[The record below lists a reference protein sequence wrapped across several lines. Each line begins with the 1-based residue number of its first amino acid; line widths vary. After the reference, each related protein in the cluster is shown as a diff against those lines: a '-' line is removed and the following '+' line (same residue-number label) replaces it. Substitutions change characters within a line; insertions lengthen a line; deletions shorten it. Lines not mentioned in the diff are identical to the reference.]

1 MSKKLRF
8 CACWI
13 LCLSLTL
20 TCFSTT
26 WAAENEEKEEKT
38 ISIET
43 AEDFLDFA
51 ESCRLD
57 SYSERLVVELEA
69 DIDLTDISFDGIPT
83 FGGTFDG
90 KGHVIKGLNIQT
102 EGSAQGLFRYVRS
115 GATVQN
121 LKLEGEIAP
130 AGSRSN
136 VGSLAGENAGTIV
149 DCSFSGNVSGTDRVG
164 GLVGYNQLTGVI
176 EACSSDGQIQGDHF
190 VGGLAGEN
198 NGVIR
203 QCENRAKIN
212 ITVQENAVEL
222 GDVSLDS
229 LLESESAVTVT
240 DVGGIAGTN
249 MGVIRDCENLGS
261 VGYPKIGY
269 NIGGIAGSQSGY
281 IVDCINHGEIMGR
294 KEVGGIVGQ
303 MEPTMRMQFDE
314 DTLQKLEKEMDTMV
328 GLAGQTMASTGGG
341 IDSQMN
347 ELEKQMKDAEKALT
361 QMIEETEL
369 PEDLENL
376 TPEDLENIEL
386 PEVDLQMPDEDAINA
401 AKNNLS
407 SSIGMISGTM
417 NDVLSSTQSTLG
429 AINANVQALSSQL
442 GVIGETIQ
450 NADEDLGGR
459 MVDVSDEDTA
469 EETGGKVE
477 ACANFGSVIGDLNV
491 GGIVGAV
498 SFESSLDPELDVE
511 IVGNL
516 SMNFEGEV
524 RAVVL
529 ACQNHAAVTVNKQ
542 NGGGIAGRMGLGLVR
557 ECENRGAVQGESAS
571 YLGGITGRGD
581 GGFIRV
587 NHARCMIKGAEYV
600 GGVAGT
606 AVAVSDCRSLVH
618 FEAGNEKLGGVLGSV
633 DEVSEEIENN
643 YYLPIGS
650 DIGGIDG
657 ISYDGGAQALDNE
670 SFFELENLPED
681 FKKVSVRFLK
691 EDGSEEVITL
701 DYGDGLKTDRIP
713 AVPEKDGHSGY
724 WDGIEELE
732 LSALYFDVTFEATY
746 DAYETVIAS
755 AALRADERPILL
767 VSSQFGKDAQVIIS
781 ELTGAPETVAEDEIM
796 LEAWTFELTS
806 QGATSKLR
814 YLPAEEFSAKELME
828 DEAKILVRDSEEK
841 WRSVSYSVDGSYFV
855 FEINEGDSGFCL
867 VQDETAAWLLYGLI
881 GAGVLMV
888 ITGGIIAAAMKR
900 RKMNSLQ
907 KENDVRD
914 QCANE

>member
-1 MSKKLRF
+1 MSKKLRLW
-8 CACWI
+8 ACWI

-20 TCFSTT
+20 ACFSTAG
-26 WAAENEEKEEKT
+26 AAEKEEKEEKT
-38 ISIET
+38 ISIKTTE
-43 AEDFLDFA
+43 EFLDFA
-51 ESCRLD
+51 ENCRLD
-57 SYSERLVVELEA
+57 SYSENLVVELEA
-69 DIDLTDISFDGIPT
+69 DIDLTGISFDGIPT
-83 FGGTFDG
+83 FGGTFNG
-90 KGHVIKGLNIQT
+90 KGHKIKGLNIQT
-102 EGSAQGLFRYVRS
+102 EGSAQGFFRYVRA
-115 GATVQN
+115 GATVKN
-121 LKLEGEIAP
+121 LNLEGKIAP
-130 AGSRSN
+130 TGSRSN

-149 DCSFSGNVSGTDRVG
+149 GCSFSGTVSGTDRVG

-176 EACSSDGQIQGDHF
+176 EACSTAGHMQGDHF
-190 VGGLAGEN
+190 VGGLAGDN

-212 ITVQENAVEL
+212 TTVQENAVEL

-249 MGVIRDCENLGS
+249 MGVIRECENLGS

-269 NIGGIAGSQSGY
+269 NIGGISGSQSGY
-281 IVDCINHGEIMGR
+281 IVDCINRGEIMGR

-303 MEPTMRMQFDE
+303 MEPTMRMEFDE
-314 DTLQKLEKEMDTMV
+314 DTLQKLEKEMDTMM
-328 GLAGQTMASTGGG
+328 GLTGQTMASAQGSIAGVS
-341 IDSQMN
+341 SQISA
-347 ELEKQMKDAEKALT
+347 LAGHVKDAQKALD
-361 QMIEETEL
+361 QMTPNVTL
-369 PEDLENL
+369 PEDPALDSGEL
-376 TPEDLENIEL
+376 SL
-386 PEVDLQMPDEDAINA
+386 PEVEVPDRDAVLA
-401 AKNNLS
+401 AQNNLS
-407 SSIGMISGTM
+407 SSIGSIPGTVDDM
-417 NDVLSSTQSTLG
+417 VSSAKSTLG
-429 AINANVQALSSQL
+429 AVSSSMQALSNQMN
-442 GVIGETIQ
+442 VIGNTMK
-450 NADEDLGGR
+450 NAEEDLGGSL
-459 MVDVSDEDTA
+459 VDVSDADTA
-469 EETGGKVE
+469 ADTNGKVE
-477 ACANFGSVIGDLNV
+477 ACANFGGVVGDLNV
-491 GGIVGAV
+491 GGIVGAM

-511 IVGNL
+511 IAGDL

-524 RAVVL
+524 RVVTL
-529 ACQNHAAVTVNKQ
+529 QCQNYAAVTVSKQ

-557 ECENRGAVQGESAS
+557 ECENRGDLQGEAAS

-581 GGFIRV
+581 SGFIRENNV
-587 NHARCMIKGAEYV
+587 RCTITGAEYV

-606 AVAVSDCRSLVH
+606 AVTVSDCRSLVR

-633 DEVSEEIENN
+633 DEVTEEIKNN

-657 ISYDGGAQALDNE
+657 ISYDGSAQALNKE
-670 SFFELENLPED
+670 TFFELENLPED

-701 DYGDGLKTDRIP
+701 DYGEGLNTDRIP

-724 WDGIEELE
+724 WDGLEELD

-781 ELTGAPETVAEDEIM
+781 ELTDAPEAVAEDEIM

-806 QGATSKLR
+806 QGDTSKLR

-828 DEAKILVRDSEEK
+828 DEAKILVRDAEEN
-841 WRSVSYSVDGSYFV
+841 WRSVSYSVDGSYCV

-867 VQDETAAWLLYGLI
+867 VQVETAAWLLYGLV
-881 GAGVLMV
+881 GPGVV
-888 ITGGIIAAAMKR
+888 IIAQAVMIVAVIKR
-900 RKMNSLQ
+900 RKKNSFQ
-907 KENDVRD
+907 KEN
-914 QCANE
+914 N